1 MSNLPYKIVNF
12 VQGESD
18 WLQWRRSKI
27 TASNAAAIMGLDPYT
42 TPLMLYNR
50 ILSGEEVPDNHFM
63 KHGRETEAEARGW
76 LAMQTGKAYI
86 PVCMESVQYPWMGCS
101 LDGWREHYDPAACEI
116 KCPMKTIE
124 QFAMLDEIPVPHFAQ
139 MQHQMCV
146 AGIDKMYYVTYSKQ
160 SQEGLI
166 LTIKRDD
173 LFIKKLLEAEKAF
186 WDRLGSFEP
195 PDPID
200 GRDYVEIS
208 DLKACEVAR
217 RLREV
222 KAERKELEKEE
233 DALEAELKEIIG
245 NQSALIGKEYSDVN
259 CRMTKYF
266 RKGNVDTKRIAE
278 EYSIDLEKYR
288 KPPTTNW
295 RFS

>member
-1 MSNLPYKIVNF
+1 MLPYKIVQISQNSP
-12 VQGESD
+12 E

-42 TPLMLYNR
+42 TPLQLYNR

-63 KHGRETEAEARGW
+63 KHGRESEAEARGW

-101 LDGWREHYDPAACEI
+101 LDGWREHYDPPACEI

-160 SQEGLI
+160 SQKGLI

-200 GRDYVEIS
+200 GRDIFVLDDPEAAEMAKTYFQLNVQKLAAEAKMDEIKKTLIS
-208 DLKACEVAR
+208 KAGDKSVKIGDAR
-217 RLREV
+217 LT
-222 KAERKELEKEE
+222 KIIRKGTV
-233 DALEAELKEIIG
+233 DYSAIPELK
-245 NQSALIGKEYSDVN
+245 DVPLDN
-259 CRMTKYF
+259 
-266 RKGNVDTKRIAE
+266 
-278 EYSIDLEKYR
+278 YR
-288 KPPTTNW
+288 KPAITSW